1 MRPTVTAI
9 GPDVVTGAVAFTD
22 ICGFTEFTAVRGDVE
37 ALRLLA
43 VQDRLVRARLPRGA
57 RVVKDLGDGLF
68 LWFPDARS
76 GLLAALDLQDS
87 FQAEEATSQL
97 PLWVRIGLHWGEQ
110 TRRGHDL
117 IGHDVNVAARVVDV
131 AGPTEVVVTEAVVSQ
146 LALTENGTEMA
157 MEELGPVIMKGLP
170 DAIRL
175 FRVTRPRSRHPADER
190 TGSSRDTE

>member
-1 MRPTVTAI
+1 MPTVAVI
-9 GPDVVTGAVAFTD
+9 GPDTVTGAVAFTD
-22 ICGFTEFTAVRGDVE
+22 ICGFTEFTAVRGDAE

-43 VQDRLVRARLPRGA
+43 VQERLVRARLPSGA
-57 RVVKDLGDGLF
+57 RVVKEIGDGLF

-87 FQAEEATSQL
+87 FRAEEAASQL
-97 PLWVRIGLHWGEQ
+97 PLWVRIGLHWGDQ

-131 AGPTEVVVTEAVVSQ
+131 AGPTEVVVTEAVVVQ
-146 LALTENGTEMA
+146 LSLTENCPAMV
-157 MEELGPVIMKGLP
+157 MEELGPVVMKGLP

-175 FRVTRPRSRHPADER
+175 FRVTR
-190 TGSSRDTE
+190 G